1 MHFQDLSLIQPSQH
15 LPLPQAAVTSSGDL
29 YTWGRNRSSCLGLG
43 TRDTVDQPF
52 PLKVLGM
59 MRFFLRSVAFTR
71 PHYQVAVG
79 GRVTSAKLGVDHSI
93 AVVRSGM
100 SK

>member
-1 MHFQDLSLIQPSQH
+1 MTRHSCSPPNIL
-15 LPLPQAAVTSSGDL
+15 LPQAAVTSSGDL

-52 PLKVLGM
+52 PLKVLVM
-59 MRFFLRSVAFTR
+59 MRFFLSSAAFIR
-71 PHYQVAVG
+71 PHDTYQVAVG

-93 AVVRSGM
+93 AVVRSWM